1 MLLVGQPISRTWRI
15 VLGILSVSIL
25 IGLYSYLANARQQR
39 KRDEAAT
46 KLPPIQQQL
55 EDIDQQIEA
64 ARGRSSDAEVS
75 IPGDTQTNAAIEK
88 LEARRERLERQV
100 EQVQIDF
107 DVKGTAPSA
116 SPDKDGFVVWHI
128 TLPAGGQEKVT
139 MKYTLTKHRD
149 VVGLP

>member
-1 MLLVGQPISRTWRI
+1 MS
-15 VLGILSVSIL
+15 
-25 IGLYSYLANARQQR
+25 
-39 KRDEAAT
+39 E
-46 KLPPIQQQL
+46 
-55 EDIDQQIEA
+55 
-64 ARGRSSDAEVS
+64 
-75 IPGDTQTNAAIEK
+75 
-88 LEARRERLERQV
+88 V

-128 TLPAGGQEKVT
+128 TLPAVVQEKVT